1 MNVQLQSA
9 SYYERAGKEAVAYV
23 KRALTLGSTNNM
35 SDFIRSPMGGGTR
48 WVASAGAQALAGQRI
63 NASLKA
69 AGPMPRNDPRFG
81 ITLVETWSKE
91 ALTARAG
98 NCALQAAVAFTYL
111 RDKRIF
117 PIDYMKLGGQA
128 DHGFVI
134 MGRDGKSDLAN
145 FAEWTGGSSMIC
157 DPWRGQV
164 GAAGMLAV
172 WYGKT
177 AVDLVARLE
186 Q

>member
-1 MNVQLQSA
+1 MQSA
-9 SYYERAGKEAVAYV
+9 SYYERAGNDAVAYV
-23 KRALTLGSTNNM
+23 KRTLTLGSTNNP
-35 SDFIRSPMGGGTR
+35 SDFIRYPLGGGNR
-48 WVASAGAQALAGQRI
+48 WAMSAGAQALAAQRI
-63 NASLKA
+63 QASLKA

-91 ALTARAG
+91 ALAARAG

-111 RDKRIF
+111 RDKRIV
-117 PIDYMKLGGQA
+117 PIDYMKLSGQA

-134 MGRDGKSDLAN
+134 MGREGTSDLGN
-145 FAEWTGGSSMIC
+145 FADWTGGSSMIC
-157 DPWRGQV
+157 DPWRGKV